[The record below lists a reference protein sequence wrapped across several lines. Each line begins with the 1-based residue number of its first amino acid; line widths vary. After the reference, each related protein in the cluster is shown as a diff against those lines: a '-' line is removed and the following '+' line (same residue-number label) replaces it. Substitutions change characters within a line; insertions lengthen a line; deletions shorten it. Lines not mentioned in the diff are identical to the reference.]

1 MAWKPEP
8 RTYECRACDWSIT
21 VAPESDVLHEGY
33 DHFTRCPKCGNGNL
47 VSRPPTP
54 WELRKIERRPR
65 EMPPRPR
72 RGSLQEL
79 FGEYE
84 KHVLGRK

>member
-8 RTYECRACDWSIT
+8 RTYECSACGWSIT
-21 VAPESDVLHEGY
+21 VAPESDVLTEGY
-33 DHFTRCPKCGNGNL
+33 DHFTSCPKCGNRNL

-54 WELRKIERRPR
+54 LELLKIRRQPRKAPQPEY
-65 EMPPRPR
+65 
-72 RGSLQEL
+72 GSLQEL

-84 KHVLGRK
+84 KHVLKKK